1 MVWENGYLVSAT
13 LQSARATTCM
23 VAYKESGRELKLN
36 PGEPVILDAHLE
48 PINLEREM

>member
-23 VAYKESGRELKLN
+23 VAYKESGRALMLN

-48 PINLEREM
+48 PMMTLSP